1 MVLFRFF
8 LNEIVYCLSCMT
20 LTIYGG
26 VLLLEN
32 NQGGGRVMR
41 PAAEWSYNV
50 FYSSY
55 SIEIWVPVAEGSLIV
70 TTSSVNVKYILC
82 YKQHVFNT
90 FIISTLVPCE
100 WVIQFYFCQSMFLC
114 NIWPMRFKNLTSL
127 WYKIYPLLI
136 VSQAALWTSQTWR
149 W

>member
-1 MVLFRFF
+1 
-8 LNEIVYCLSCMT
+8 MT

-41 PAAEWSYNV
+41 PVAEWSYNV

-82 YKQHVFNT
+82 
-90 FIISTLVPCE
+90 
-100 WVIQFYFCQSMFLC
+100 
-114 NIWPMRFKNLTSL
+114 
-127 WYKIYPLLI
+127 
-136 VSQAALWTSQTWR
+136 
-149 W
+149 